1 MSAPLPLSSV
11 PSISDAR
18 LPAVYERATKALKR
32 AIDADDVL
40 KLIAHRPGIGYAD
53 LRELC
58 GCGSDLISRL
68 CKSLRDAG
76 RVVADKKNVGGQ
88 VRTAFYTPQAW
99 LAAQMQAERAAG
111 FPAEKER
118 PPPASHGH
126 GITAEDMAWMKHYQ
140 RRYFER
146 LERVRGLSA

>member
-1 MSAPLPLSSV
+1 MK
-11 PSISDAR
+11 
-18 LPAVYERATKALKR
+18 AT
-32 AIDADDVL
+32 IDANDIL

-118 PPPASHGH
+118 RPPAGHGH
-126 GITAEDMAWMKHYQ
+126 GITAEDMAWMTHYQ
-140 RRYFER
+140 RRYFAR
-146 LERVRGLSA
+146 LERVRGLST

>member
-1 MSAPLPLSSV
+1 MSQTDEARSI
-11 PSISDAR
+11 PSRNQSWRNSKKATIEASD
-18 LPAVYERATKALKR
+18 
-32 AIDADDVL
+32 IL
-40 KLIAHRPGIGYAD
+40 KLIERRPGIGYAD

-58 GCGSDLISRL
+58 GCGSDLVSRL

-76 RVVADKKNVGGQ
+76 RVMADKKNVGGQ

-118 PPPASHGH
+118 RPPAGHGH
-126 GITAEDMAWMKHYQ
+126 GITDDDMAWMQHYQ
-140 RRYFER
+140 RRYFAR
-146 LERVRGLSA
+146 LSRVRGLSA

>member
-1 MSAPLPLSSV
+1 MK
-11 PSISDAR
+11 
-18 LPAVYERATKALKR
+18 AT
-32 AIDADDVL
+32 IDANDIL

-58 GCGSDLISRL
+58 GCGSDLVSRL

-76 RVVADKKNVGGQ
+76 RVMADKKNVGGQ

-111 FPAEKER
+111 FPAEK
-118 PPPASHGH
+118 SGGH
-126 GITAEDMAWMKHYQ
+126 PQATATGSPTTIWPGCNTTSAAIS
-140 RRYFER
+140 
-146 LERVRGLSA
+146 RG